1 MPLLQ
6 NIDPVTLSIFAA
18 TCLTILLTHNTGKI
32 VTCNAIRL
40 SFFVGVRKYSN
51 VRVEVGKGESKECV
65 LFSPFQTAN
74 SHVAILSRSSEK
86 GTPDRR
92 LEKLPSLTP
101 LK

>member
-6 NIDPVTLSIFAA
+6 NIGPVTLSIFSA
-18 TCLTILLTHNTGKI
+18 TCLTILLTHITGKI

-51 VRVEVGKGESKECV
+51 PRVAVGKGESKERV

-74 SHVAILSRSSEK
+74 SHVAIYFRVPPKKE
-86 GTPDRR
+86 R
-92 LEKLPSLTP
+92 LITG
-101 LK
+101 